1 MDLTVSRMVDRV
13 TATRQRFF
21 QALTTMDG
29 HTTPIRA
36 ASPARG
42 ESPRPPSD
50 TTVDHWSTDVEKVLY
65 DIRSNSEVLARHHKA
80 AYIVLQAQLV
90 YFRVP
95 LIILSALNSVFSVG
109 LSMYLVQATVSTIN
123 CLVSLVCACISSVEL
138 FLQIQKKQEIELASY
153 HGYYL
158 LGAKISATLKLAREH
173 RESEGLAFLNS
184 CISEYNNLFEQS
196 NVNRND
202 IDDQLVSIINPHVA
216 IKVTTSSSPL
226 RMFARLPRSPLTP
239 LSPRVNRPEN
249 GSGL

>member
-1 MDLTVSRMVDRV
+1 MDPVIQLSNRAKTTS
-13 TATRQRFF
+13 QKFF
-21 QALTTMDG
+21 QALSTMDRAP
-29 HTTPIRA
+29 TPPRG
-36 ASPARG
+36 ASPSRG
-42 ESPRPPSD
+42 ESPPRPPSE

-123 CLVSLVCACISSVEL
+123 CLVSLICACISSVEL

-158 LGAKISATLKLAREH
+158 LGTRISATLKLSREH
-173 RESEGLAFLNS
+173 RETEGIAFLS
-184 CISEYNNLFEQS
+184 SAISEYNNLFEQS

-216 IKVTTSSSPL
+216 IKVTSSTSPL
-226 RMFARLPRSPLTP
+226 RMFARLPRSPL
-239 LSPRVNRPEN
+239 SPRNRSEV
-249 GSGL
+249 